1 MAEILASVITVA
13 HAGQSFNASSLRT
26 LSVSL
31 CNDLRWIRGY
41 FKPASL
47 TKFKLTAGFLTEG
60 SG

>member
-1 MAEILASVITVA
+1 MAENLASVITVA
-13 HAGQSFNASSLRT
+13 RAGQSFNASSLHT

-31 CNDLRWIRGY
+31 CNDLHWIRGY

-47 TKFKLTAGFLTEG
+47 PKFKLTAGFLTES